1 MWMGRGG
8 VLVVAVIAGLLA
20 LDPESSVL
28 ELVGFAWAGFGAAFG
43 PVILLALFWKR
54 FTAMGALASMLVGA
68 VVVAIW
74 GNVSDEVWEG
84 FALYEIVPGFLL
96 ALIVGVLVSLVTF
109 KHQPGVEAEFDEAAS
124 IAAGNEPTRAV

>member
-1 MWMGRGG
+1 MGRAG
-8 VLVVAVIAGLLA
+8 VLIVAVIAGLLA

-54 FTAMGALASMLVGA
+54 FTAMGALAAMVVGA

-84 FALYEIVPGFLL
+84 FALYEIVPGFVL
-96 ALIVGVLVSLVTF
+96 ALIAGVLVSLATF
-109 KHQPGVEAEFDEAAS
+109 RHQPVVEQEFDEAAA
-124 IAAGNEPTRAV
+124 IASGQEPTATV